1 MLDMKLELVSEQMVH
16 EDVLAQLAPSGDPW
30 LYGRHSQ
37 RWRMRPTLGATADS
51 SAPSGGSNS
60 TLSSESS
67 VGAAVAQE
75 PRRSSRD
82 RIQESA
88 AAFLR
93 RVESMRARRRRRK
106 TDPPGGDSHRHLG
119 GSKGDGY
126 AISNIEAPLSLE
138 RLGGQEEAEPAEPSP
153 LSRWLRGGSVRL
165 GRRTTA
171 SWRPS
176 SLNMGQESGAY
187 RKKVQN
193 KLKKRK
199 ELREAALPPL
209 HKSASCTP
217 QSGAPA
223 PLIVYNRSYV
233 DNTEEEEEDVSPSS
247 VRENR
252 ANSSPMI
259 SGLAQWRNRSNSCS
273 NTLDHGSECSLA
285 SSTGATSPDQADGRQ
300 RRSSVVR
307 WHSFRRESAAGSAPL
322 PPTDGG
328 DTPVSQLTTGQ
339 IQSLR
344 NHALLR
350 ITTAVQRY
358 CPSKSA
364 GWGWELPKLMRRRRA
379 DPDYRSR
386 RVFGVPLTVVAQR
399 GAGPLPAPVVQAL
412 EMLRRTALEQV
423 GLFRKSGVRSRIQQL
438 RLICEA
444 AGDEEQVT
452 FDGFSAFDVADLVKQ
467 YLRELPEVL
476 LTSRVSQMLITIY
489 QYVPAEL
496 RLDLV
501 RCALLLL
508 PDESRLALQTLLT
521 FLGEVAAAS
530 EANQMTAH
538 NLAVCLAPSV
548 LAVTSKRS
556 SSASPRRTRRAGLP
570 AQRELDENRAAHECL
585 AELIRQGDALFRLP
599 AALLSRCRFSYL
611 DVSQPVALSSLGTEE
626 QPGSWRAYT
635 DSCCTALVREARD
648 KPRGWVTVPCVPAGA
663 SCPSTPTTP
672 STNGGSAFSVFSGS
686 PSSSPLPP
694 ATTADVELAYRKV
707 GDGHRLRLWRAAV
720 EVEAPPSEA
729 LQRILR
735 QRHAF
740 NMRVVKWRVVE
751 RLAEDAEV
759 YQYAVSAP
767 APLPATEFCVLR
779 AWRTDLARGACALV
793 ETSIEHPES
802 PAGSGARRGVVLAS
816 RYLVEPCGSGRSK
829 VTHFSRVEQRG
840 LSVDWYSRVYGHECA
855 RELAALRQSFCH
867 VTEGPESRV

>member
-16 EDVLAQLAPSGDPW
+16 EDVLARLAPSGDPW

-106 TDPPGGDSHRHLG
+106 TDPAGGDSHRHLG
-119 GSKGDGY
+119 GTKGDGY

-138 RLGGQEEAEPAEPSP
+138 RLEGQEEAEPAEPSP

-209 HKSASCTP
+209 HKSTSCTP

-233 DNTEEEEEDVSPSS
+233 DNTEEEEEDVSPFS

-285 SSTGATSPDQADGRQ
+285 SSTGATSPDQTDGRQ

-412 EMLRRTALEQV
+412 ELLRRTALEQV

-444 AGDEEQVT
+444 AGDEEQVS
-452 FDGFSAFDVADLVKQ
+452 FAGFSAFDVADLVKQ

-489 QYVPAEL
+489 QCKNENW
-496 RLDLV
+496 
-501 RCALLLL
+501 
-508 PDESRLALQTLLT
+508 
-521 FLGEVAAAS
+521 LGT
-530 EANQMTAH
+530 N
-538 NLAVCLAPSV
+538 
-548 LAVTSKRS
+548 VTSKRS

-611 DVSQPVALSSLGTEE
+611 DVSQPVALSSLGTED

-648 KPRGWVTVPCVPAGA
+648 KPRGW
-663 SCPSTPTTP
+663 
-672 STNGGSAFSVFSGS
+672 
-686 PSSSPLPP
+686 
-694 ATTADVELAYRKV
+694 ADVELAYRKV